1 LRNFLKKRGKNMRR
15 LKKGRDGDFITS
27 NWQKNRMLLKL
38 IESVI
43 SMDEKI
49 TALLDKKEQ

>member
-1 LRNFLKKRGKNMRR
+1 MRR